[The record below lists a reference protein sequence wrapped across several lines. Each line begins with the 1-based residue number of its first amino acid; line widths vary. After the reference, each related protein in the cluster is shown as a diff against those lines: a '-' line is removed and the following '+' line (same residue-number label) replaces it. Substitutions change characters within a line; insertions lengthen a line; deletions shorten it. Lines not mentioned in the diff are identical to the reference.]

1 LVLNEDTLLALD
13 CFTRLMEVGESDAR
27 IGIIGPMVYHADE
40 PQVIQSAGGVLDA
53 HWSAVHRGQ
62 NELDAGQY
70 AQPQRVDWISGCA
83 IMVRRAA
90 IAQAGVLDE
99 RFFYYW
105 EETEWCVR
113 IRSHGWT
120 IMHVP
125 AAKLW
130 HKGVQRNYRPGPA
143 VSYYNTRNR
152 FLLMAKHHAPLSV
165 KLYNWWQI
173 ARTLSSW
180 TLKPK
185 WREQRG
191 HRDAMWQ
198 GALDYWRGRWG
209 KMPAK

>member
-1 LVLNEDTLLALD
+1 
-13 CFTRLMEVGESDAR
+13 
-27 IGIIGPMVYHADE
+27 
-40 PQVIQSAGGVLDA
+40 
-53 HWSAVHRGQ
+53 
-62 NELDAGQY
+62 
-70 AQPQRVDWISGCA
+70 
-83 IMVRRAA
+83 MVRHAA

-113 IRSHGWT
+113 IRSHGWMT
-120 IMHVP
+120 VHVP
-125 AAKLW
+125 SARLW
-130 HKGVQRNYRPGPA
+130 HKGVQRNYRPGPT

-152 FLLMAKHHAPLSV
+152 FLLMGEHHAPSSV

-180 TLKPK
+180 TLKPR

-209 KMPAK
+209 KMPTQ